1 MNYILPSVNKESGGY
16 ADLLLVVGRHLICI
30 CFRIDFF
37 FPSICVFFSSIKEI
51 YSAVNAFI
59 EPPLAAHNNA
69 SRDRRLPF
77 RP

>member
-1 MNYILPSVNKESGGY
+1 MNYILPSVNKESKGY
-16 ADLLLVVGRHLICI
+16 ADLLLVAGRHIICI
-30 CFRIDFF
+30 CFPIDFF
-37 FPSICVFFSSIKEI
+37 PLHLPVFFSTIKEI

-69 SRDRRLPF
+69 SWDRRSAF